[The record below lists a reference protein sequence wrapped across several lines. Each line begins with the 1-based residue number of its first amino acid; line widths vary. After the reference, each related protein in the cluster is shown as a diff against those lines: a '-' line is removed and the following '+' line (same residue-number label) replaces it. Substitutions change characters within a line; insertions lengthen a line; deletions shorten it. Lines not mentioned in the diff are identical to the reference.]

1 MQHRLQKDKRD
12 LQGSIETAASQFK
25 DQVASLGI
33 NYLTASSKDHERSRL
48 HILRSNKEV
57 IGAISTEIEN
67 KLATL
72 RLNTSKSGREIRFI
86 GSDRDGLLSTL
97 LLLRPAMR
105 WSILHLLHH
114 HQRLV
119 SEERVQFLV
128 AEFDKLVASASQ
140 EVAASYEGST
150 ANSFDDW
157 TYGPGRYPR
166 FSGTGNA
173 PADVPDSKGFSSHH
187 SNPKRKFSC
196 EKRPAKR
203 LKPVSHTFRFSTPI
217 GELQIYLGRANS
229 LTNAIDDDV
238 CNVGFSFSPEAKVC
252 SAWLAAQFTKVIG
265 VESKPR
271 LYTQLVMFN
280 LISDK
285 RYSDYVNLMI
295 RGSIQ
300 DFDKAFEAGL
310 VSAYDTYPSDPES
323 SVLFFVSLSR
333 TSTQASN

>member
-1 MQHRLQKDKRD
+1 MHHKLQEDKRD
-12 LQGSIETAASQFK
+12 LQASLETAASQLK
-25 DQVASLGI
+25 DQVASLGT
-33 NYLTASSKDHERSRL
+33 NYITASSREHERSRL
-48 HILRSNKEV
+48 HILRGNKEV
-57 IGAISTEIEN
+57 IGAISTEIGN

-86 GSDRDGLLSTL
+86 GSDRDALLSTL
-97 LLLRPAMR
+97 LVLRPAMR
-105 WSILHLLHH
+105 WAILHLLQH

-140 EVAASYEGST
+140 EVAASHEGST

-157 TYGPGRYPR
+157 NYGPGRYPH
-166 FSGTGNA
+166 FSEKLNA
-173 PADVPDSKGFSSHH
+173 PADAPRSNDFSPDH
-187 SNPKRKFSC
+187 SNLKRKISF
-196 EKRPAKR
+196 EQTPAKR
-203 LKPVSHTFRFSTPI
+203 LKPSSNTFKFSTPV
-217 GELQIYLGRANS
+217 GELQIHLGRANS
-229 LTNAIDDDV
+229 LTNATYHDI

-280 LISDK
+280 SISDE
-285 RYSDYVNLMI
+285 RHSDFTDLMFH
-295 RGSIQ
+295 GSIQ

-310 VSAYDTYPSDPES
+310 VSAYDAHPDHPEESILFHVS
-323 SVLFFVSLSR
+323 SSR
-333 TSTQASN
+333 TSTQAFD